1 MARGGVIMAKQRIKR
16 FKHRPFIEEFITFSA
31 GENI

>member
-1 MARGGVIMAKQRIKR
+1 VARGGVIMAEQWIKR
-16 FKHRPFIEEFITFSA
+16 FKHRPFIEESITFSA